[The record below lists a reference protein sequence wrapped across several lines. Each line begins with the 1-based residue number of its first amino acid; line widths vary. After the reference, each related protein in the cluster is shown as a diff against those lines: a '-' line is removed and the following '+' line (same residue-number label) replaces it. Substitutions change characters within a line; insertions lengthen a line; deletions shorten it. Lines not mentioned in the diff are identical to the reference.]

1 MTIRLTDQKIDDM
14 VHRIMLRQESSI
26 SPNDLMSALKELQG
40 WRRFDS
46 VIMASFVGAAWI
58 IGAALTWMGVS

>member
-46 VIMASFVGAAWI
+46 VTRTPTNNSWI
-58 IGAALTWMGVS
+58 EPIIPGVNEMGD